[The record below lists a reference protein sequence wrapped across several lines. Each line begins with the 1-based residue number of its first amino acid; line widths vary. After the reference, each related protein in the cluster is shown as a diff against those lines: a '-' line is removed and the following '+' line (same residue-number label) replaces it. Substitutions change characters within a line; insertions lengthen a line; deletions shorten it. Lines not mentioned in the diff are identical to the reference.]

1 MGENEV
7 LLQKAWEGLNHL
19 LTTGQINETF
29 INLLY
34 FIKSINEDNL
44 QIGLSDN
51 EVEDLLDEDSVKTE
65 LLSVGDGVFEKLQQR
80 LQNLQD
86 SEKVS
91 IFTLKEFPL
100 EEINGPMA
108 KIWEE
113 TIKKLSELWED

>member
-19 LTTGQINETF
+19 LTIGHINETF
-29 INLLY
+29 VNLLY
-34 FIKSINEDNL
+34 FIKSINEDSL
-44 QIGLSDN
+44 QIGLTDN
-51 EVEDLLDEDSVKTE
+51 EVKDLLDEDSVKTD
-65 LLSVGDGVFEKLQQR
+65 LLSVGDGLFEKLQR

-86 SEKVS
+86 LEKVS

-113 TIKKLSELWED
+113 TIKKLSKLYED

>member
-1 MGENEV
+1 MGENEA
-7 LLQKAWEGLNHL
+7 LLKKAWQGLNHL
-19 LTTGQINETF
+19 LSIGHIDETF
-29 INLLY
+29 IDLLY

-44 QIGLSDN
+44 QIGLTDN
-51 EVEDLLDEDSVKTE
+51 EVEDLLDEDSVKAD
-65 LLSVGDGVFEKLQQR
+65 LLSVGDELFEKLQR

-86 SEKVS
+86 LEKVS

-113 TIKKLSELWED
+113 AIKKLYELWED

>member
-19 LTTGQINETF
+19 LTIGHINETF
-29 INLLY
+29 VNLLY
-34 FIKSINEDNL
+34 FIKSINEDSL
-44 QIGLSDN
+44 QIGLTDN
-51 EVEDLLDEDSVKTE
+51 EVEDLLDEDSVKTD
-65 LLSVGDGVFEKLQQR
+65 LLSVGDGLFEKLQR

>member
-29 INLLY
+29 IGLLY

-44 QIGLSDN
+44 QIGLTDN
-51 EVEDLLDEDSVKTE
+51 EVKDLFDEDT
-65 LLSVGDGVFEKLQQR
+65 
-80 LQNLQD
+80 
-86 SEKVS
+86 VS
-91 IFTLKEFPL
+91 IFTLKKFPL
-100 EEINGPMA
+100 EEINGHMA

-113 TIKKLSELWED
+113 TIKKLSEL

>member
-7 LLQKAWEGLNHL
+7 LLQTAWEGLNHL
-19 LTTGQINETF
+19 LTIGHINETF
-29 INLLY
+29 IDLLY

-100 EEINGPMA
+100 EEINGHMA

-113 TIKKLSELWED
+113 AIKKLFELYED

>member
-19 LTTGQINETF
+19 LTIGHINETF
-29 INLLY
+29 VNLLY

-44 QIGLSDN
+44 QIGLTDN
-51 EVEDLLDEDSVKTE
+51 EVKDLFDED
-65 LLSVGDGVFEKLQQR
+65 
-80 LQNLQD
+80 
-86 SEKVS
+86 KVS

-113 TIKKLSELWED
+113 AIKKLSELYED

>member
-19 LTTGQINETF
+19 LTIGHINETF
-29 INLLY
+29 VNLLY
-34 FIKSINEDNL
+34 FIKSINEDSL
-44 QIGLSDN
+44 QIGLTDN
-51 EVEDLLDEDSVKTE
+51 EVKDLLDEDSVKTD
-65 LLSVGDGVFEKLQQR
+65 LLSVGDGLFEKLQR

-86 SEKVS
+86 LEKVS

-113 TIKKLSELWED
+113 TIKKLSELYED

>member
-29 INLLY
+29 IDLLY

-44 QIGLSDN
+44 QIGLTDN
-51 EVEDLLDEDSVKTE
+51 EVKDLLDEDSVKTD
-65 LLSVGDGVFEKLQQR
+65 LLSVGDGLFEKLQR

-86 SEKVS
+86 LEKVS

-113 TIKKLSELWED
+113 TIKKLSELYED

>member
-29 INLLY
+29 IGLLY

-44 QIGLSDN
+44 QIGLTDN
-51 EVEDLLDEDSVKTE
+51 EVEDLFDED
-65 LLSVGDGVFEKLQQR
+65 
-80 LQNLQD
+80 
-86 SEKVS
+86 KVS
-91 IFTLKEFPL
+91 IFALKEL
-100 EEINGPMA
+100 SSVGINDPMV

-113 TIKKLSELWED
+113 TIKKLSELYED